1 MADPQ
6 NLFAEIPDELPEELM
21 QALLLAPGL
30 RIERIV
36 SRGHASPEGFWY
48 DQESAEWV
56 VLLAGAA
63 RLRFE
68 GGGPIELRPGSFVNI
83 PAHARHRVDWTDPN
97 GPTVWLAIHYG
108 STPAEPS

>member
-1 MADPQ
+1 MKSN
-6 NLFAEIPDELPEELM
+6 NLFENLPDELPDELVEV
-21 QALLLAPGL
+21 LAEGQGSL

-56 VLLAGAA
+56 LLLQGSA

-68 GGGPIELRPGSFVNI
+68 GETEAVELRVGDWLEIAP
-83 PAHARHRVDWTDPN
+83 HRRHRVEATSADET
-97 GPTVWLAIHYG
+97 TLWLAVHWR
-108 STPAEPS
+108 